1 MPYAAGSIPT
11 FVHFGPGKLY
21 VAPEG
26 TAEPTDL
33 ATALNA
39 TWLAGKVGYT
49 DNGHVFTRTPSYE
62 NIEVA
67 ESLLPISKV
76 QTGIDETLEFAYA
89 ELIAK
94 NLQTVLNGATVTSS
108 GTGPTAIDKVE
119 PLAFGATEVRVAIL
133 WEADD
138 ASERWVWRR
147 CLQTGAMAIN
157 RQRGAAK
164 ATIPATFS
172 LEPPA
177 AGGKPWMAILKST
190 SIIT

>member
-11 FVHFGPGKLY
+11 FVHYGPGKLY
-21 VAPEG
+21 VGAEG
-26 TAEPTDL
+26 STEPSDL
-33 ATALNA
+33 TTALNA
-39 TWLAGKVGYT
+39 AWKLVGYT
-49 DNGHVFTRTPSYE
+49 DNGHTFTRTPSYE

-67 ESLLPISKV
+67 ESLLPIAKV

-89 ELIAK
+89 ELIAA
-94 NLQTVLNGATVTSS
+94 NLQTVLNGATITPS

-119 PLAFGATEVRVAIL
+119 PLAFGATETRTAIL

-138 ASERWVWRR
+138 KSERWVWRR
-147 CLQTGAMAIN
+147 CIQTGAMAIN

-177 AGGKPWMAILKST
+177 NGAKPWMAILKST
-190 SIIT
+190 ATIT

>member
-1 MPYAAGSIPT
+1 MPYVPASSPT
-11 FVHFGPGKLY
+11 FIHYGPGKLY

-26 TAEPTDL
+26 STEPTDL
-33 ATALNA
+33 STALNA
-39 TWLAGKVGYT
+39 AWVRAGYT

-67 ESLLPISKV
+67 ESLLPMAKV
-76 QTGIDETLEFAYA
+76 STGIEETVEFAYA
-89 ELIAK
+89 EILAG
-94 NLQTVLNGATVTSS
+94 NLQTVLNGATVTAS
-108 GTGPTAIDKVE
+108 GTGATAIDKIE
-119 PLAFGATEVRVAIL
+119 PLAFGATETRVALL

-172 LEPPA
+172 LEPPLNGA
-177 AGGKPWMAILKST
+177 KPWMAIMKSKLIVT
-190 SIIT
+190 